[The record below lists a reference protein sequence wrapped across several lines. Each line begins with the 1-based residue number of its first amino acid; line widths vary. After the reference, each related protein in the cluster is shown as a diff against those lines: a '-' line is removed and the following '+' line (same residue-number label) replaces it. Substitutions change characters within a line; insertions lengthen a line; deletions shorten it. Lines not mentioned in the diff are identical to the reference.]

1 MRPLKG
7 RPYLESEGEITMKKS
22 LSIIAAAA
30 LSASFVMAGAVNS
43 FAEEE
48 APVAAEAPVVEEAPA
63 EAPTEAPAEA
73 EEPAVTT
80 VAVAEPIDIA
90 TTVTDRPAQGLPA
103 SVADAKV
110 FDAITK
116 GGDNWEDFEVTGE
129 TYDIE
134 SETWTVNVQKKDGTD
149 ARVYTVKSD
158 EVTRVEAPVE
168 ETTTTAAATTTTT
181 TTTTA
186 AKTTKAANKNSSP
199 KTGDAFPALPVAGMG
214 LTAVAVAFAL
224 RKKND

>member
-1 MRPLKG
+1 
-7 RPYLESEGEITMKKS
+7 MKKS

-48 APVAAEAPVVEEAPA
+48 APVAAEAPVVEAPA
-63 EAPTEAPAEA
+63 EAPTEAAPTEAPAEA
-73 EEPAVTT
+73 EDPAVTT
-80 VAVAEPIDIA
+80 TAVEAEAVDV
-90 TTVTDRPAQGLPA
+90 TTTRAAQGLPA

-116 GGDNWEDFEVTGE
+116 EGDNWEDFEVTGE

-149 ARVYTVKSD
+149 ARVYTVKGD

>member
-1 MRPLKG
+1 
-7 RPYLESEGEITMKKS
+7 MKKS

-48 APVAAEAPVVEEAPA
+48 APVAAEAPVVEGVAGAEAEAPA

-80 VAVAEPIDIA
+80 TAVAAEAVDV
-90 TTVTDRPAQGLPA
+90 TTTRAAQGLPA

-116 GGDNWEDFEVTGE
+116 EGDNWEDFEVTGE

-149 ARVYTVKSD
+149 ARVYTVKGD

-186 AKTTKAANKNSSP
+186 AKTTKAAYKNCSP
-199 KTGDAFPALPVAGMG
+199 KTGDAFPALSVAVMG

>member
-1 MRPLKG
+1 
-7 RPYLESEGEITMKKS
+7 MKKS

-48 APVAAEAPVVEEAPA
+48 APVAAEAPVVEDA
-63 EAPTEAPAEA
+63 APAEA
-73 EEPAVTT
+73 EAPEEAPAVTT
-80 VAVAEPIDIA
+80 VAVADPIDIA
-90 TTVTDRPAQGLPA
+90 TTTTTTDD
-103 SVADAKV
+103 VAA
-110 FDAITK
+110 
-116 GGDNWEDFEVTGE
+116 E
-129 TYDIE
+129 T
-134 SETWTVNVQKKDGTD
+134 TT
-149 ARVYTVKSD
+149 A
-158 EVTRVEAPVE
+158 EAPAE
-168 ETTTTAAATTTTT
+168 APAEAETTTTTAAATTTTT
-181 TTTTA
+181 TV